1 MLRSGRVTFFRGVR
15 HHEVILFQWN
25 SLIHRVATLGA
36 ISEMQTTKICLGKM
50 PSSNWGGSPLS
61 DYRWWR
67 FGNHLKK
74 KTMKKISRA
83 QPCTSTRPHYQH
95 VTLSSRVPG
104 PGHLRLWYDMVRCC
118 EFLNLVGI
126 HTGSLWNTKVVSGRI
141 FMEFDAWA
149 SIKQL
154 GKLARIND
162 RRHGTYWTCRRC
174 KRWCVCSLFHIR

>member
-50 PSSNWGGSPLS
+50 PSSNWGGGPS
-61 DYRWWR
+61 YRTI
-67 FGNHLKK
+67 GDEGLVIHVNK
-74 KTMKKISRA
+74 KTMKKIFGA

-118 EFLNLVGI
+118 EFLNLVGN
-126 HTGSLWNTKVVSGRI
+126 HTGSLWNTKVVSGRK

-162 RRHGTYWTCRRC
+162 RLPGIYWKCRRC
-174 KRWCVCSLFHIR
+174 KRWCV